1 MTWSVW
7 PRKTRD
13 RTNVGLEYATPHQSA
28 VRCGTMKGCHRYVSG
43 ECGDYITAWFNWH
56 LGDWKYVIL
65 DDDDDMGVTL
75 I

>member
-1 MTWSVW
+1 
-7 PRKTRD
+7 
-13 RTNVGLEYATPHQSA
+13 
-28 VRCGTMKGCHRYVSG
+28 MKGCHRYVSG
-43 ECGDYITAWFNWH
+43 ERGDYITAWFNWH

>member
-1 MTWSVW
+1 MSFWRRNQIEFIADIIVYLNVSVYG
-7 PRKTRD
+7 D
-13 RTNVGLEYATPHQSA
+13 DY
-28 VRCGTMKGCHRYVSG
+28 CG
-43 ECGDYITAWFNWH
+43 WFNWH